1 MYWNYLAAIGALIWL
16 TIMLL
21 PWRPWDT
28 SEVMDSTSA
37 SSDAD
42 LSAITVIIPARNEA
56 EVIGRTLSSLKTQ
69 GHDLS
74 IIVVDDRSTDETAF
88 EIFRS

>member
-1 MYWNYLAAIGALIWL
+1 
-16 TIMLL
+16 
-21 PWRPWDT
+21 
-28 SEVMDSTSA
+28 
-37 SSDAD
+37 
-42 LSAITVIIPARNEA
+42 
-56 EVIGRTLSSLKTQ
+56 LKTQ